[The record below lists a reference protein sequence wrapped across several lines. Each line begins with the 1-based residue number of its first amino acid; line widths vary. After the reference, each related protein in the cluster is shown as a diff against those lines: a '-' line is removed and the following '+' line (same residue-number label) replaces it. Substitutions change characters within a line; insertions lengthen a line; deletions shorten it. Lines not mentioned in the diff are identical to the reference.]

1 VERHVTREPDHRPPR
16 RVPRMLFAVAA
27 VVIALVAI
35 EFYALFT
42 YGRVGR

>member
-1 VERHVTREPDHRPPR
+1 VI
-16 RVPRMLFAVAA
+16 AA